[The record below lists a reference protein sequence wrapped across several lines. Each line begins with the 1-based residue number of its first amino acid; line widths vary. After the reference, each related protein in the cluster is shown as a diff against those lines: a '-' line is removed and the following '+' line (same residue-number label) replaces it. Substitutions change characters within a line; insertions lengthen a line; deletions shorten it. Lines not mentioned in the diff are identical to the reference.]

1 MALRALSSRLV
12 LIFRH
17 TDTMGTLS
25 SNFEHLNA
33 NAHDLKGAPAR
44 YRSCAIEKSFV
55 VDTDYIKVI
64 HRRLLRIL
72 TGTRKRAYLKKE
84 RKSGF
89 FFILPELTRE
99 GISYFLR
106 VIKGA

>member
-1 MALRALSSRLV
+1 M
-12 LIFRH
+12 
-17 TDTMGTLS
+17 
-25 SNFEHLNA
+25 
-33 NAHDLKGAPAR
+33 
-44 YRSCAIEKSFV
+44 
-55 VDTDYIKVI
+55 VDIDYIKVI
-64 HRRLLRIL
+64 HRRPLRIL

-89 FFILPELTRE
+89 FFILPELARE